1 MIADEQLDYW
11 AERFIA
17 SGLRVVMT
25 FGAFMDLNVP
35 LRERRLS
42 HAAQATFLQEGIER
56 RFPDAA
62 LHGHVLV
69 DPMRHGKRELRRPW
83 FFNLRHH

>member
-1 MIADEQLDYW
+1 VIPDEQLDYW
-11 AERFIA
+11 AEQFIA
-17 SGLRVVMT
+17 SGLRAVMT
-25 FGAFMDLNVP
+25 FGAFIDLSVP
-35 LRERRLS
+35 LRERRLH

-62 LHGHVLV
+62 LRGNGLV
-69 DPMRHGKRELRRPW
+69 DPMHHGKREGRRPW